1 MFHRMAAKAGIN
13 TGAGYGWHS
22 IRRSLATELVLAE
35 ASALNVLRFMRW
47 AEPSIQPELGMLA
60 IYVKQD
66 QERIDEEIFKIHPFL
81 PYWGG
86 EWDVPT
92 SLIITPRILVATLPV
107 G

>member
-13 TGAGYGWHS
+13 TGVGYGWHS

-66 QERIDEEIFKIHPFL
+66 RERIDE
-81 PYWGG
+81 
-86 EWDVPT
+86 
-92 SLIITPRILVATLPV
+92 
-107 G
+107 